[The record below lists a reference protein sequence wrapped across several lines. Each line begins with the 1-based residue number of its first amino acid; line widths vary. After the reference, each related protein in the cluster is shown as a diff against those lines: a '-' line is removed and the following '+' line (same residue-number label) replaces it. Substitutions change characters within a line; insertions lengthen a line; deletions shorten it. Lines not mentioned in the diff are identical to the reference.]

1 MNSMLM
7 AILSSVLISLLSVL
21 IALLFRW
28 HKGGSKIQLLVLV
41 GVATGALLGD
51 AFLHLIPESSEFFE
65 GSEIGLWVIG
75 GMMIFFGLEKL
86 LQWRHCHDPDCH
98 QGHKLAEV
106 SMVADTVH
114 NFIDGLIIGGSFL
127 AGRELGIST
136 AIAILIHE
144 IPQEIGDFAI
154 LLHSGYDF
162 KKALKMNLWSSLASL
177 VGVVLIM
184 VFKESLSLK
193 NYLMPLTAGGFIYLA
208 ASDLIPELH
217 RHEAKLKESLGQ
229 LVAVLFG
236 VAVMYFLL

>member
-1 MNSMLM
+1 MNPMSV
-7 AILSSVLISLLSVL
+7 AILSSILISLLSVL

-28 HKGGSKIQLLVLV
+28 QKRNSKVQLLVLV

-65 GSEIGLWVIG
+65 GGEIGLLVIG
-75 GMMIFFGLEKL
+75 GMLVFFGLEKL
-86 LQWRHCHDPDCH
+86 LQWRHCHNPDCH

-106 SMVADTVH
+106 SIVADTVH

-127 AGRELGIST
+127 AGIELGIGT

-162 KKALKMNLWSSLASL
+162 KKALKMNLLSAMASL
-177 VGVVLIM
+177 VGVVMIM
-184 VFKESLSLK
+184 IFKESLSLR

-217 RHEAKLKESLGQ
+217 RHEAKPRESLRQ
-229 LVAVLFG
+229 LVSVLFG

>member
-7 AILSSVLISLLSVL
+7 AILSSILISLLSVL
-21 IALLFRW
+21 IAWLFRW
-28 HKGGSKIQLLVLV
+28 YKGAVKVQLLILV

-65 GSEIGLWVIG
+65 GSEIGLLVIG

-86 LQWRHCHDPDCH
+86 LQWRHCHNPDCYP
-98 QGHKLAEV
+98 GHKLAEV
-106 SMVADTVH
+106 SIVADTVH

-184 VFKESLSLK
+184 IFRESLGLK

-217 RHEAKLKESLGQ
+217 RHEARAKESVGQ
-229 LVAVLFG
+229 LISVLFG